1 MYPTIITVA
10 SPIATKPTESQNGSP
25 KNFHNSN
32 PTMKELLTTGKIMAM
47 PSLLQN
53 MIHVHAIKVAKL
65 PNPTS
70 TIPIEDARFA
80 IAHPST
86 NPMV

>member
-1 MYPTIITVA
+1 M
-10 SPIATKPTESQNGSP
+10 ATKPTESQNGSP

-32 PTMKELLTTGKIMAM
+32 PTIKELLRIGNNIAM
-47 PSLLQN
+47 PRCLQN
-53 MIHVHAIKVAKL
+53 MIPMHAIKVAKD

-70 TIPIEDARFA
+70 TIPIADGMFA

-86 NPMV
+86 KPIV